1 MMMSHRLSCASGQ
14 WYFRRRSTTR
24 IVVEGILRGRVAQEG
39 RKCSSKRG
47 KRLVDE
53 GSYAWVGVNGAFR
66 RAVGAVLAICDR
78 SLKPKLNWQ
87 LMRRS
92 DW

>member
-1 MMMSHRLSCASGQ
+1 MMISHRLSCASGQ

-53 GSYAWVGVNGAFR
+53 GSYAWVGGPMV
-66 RAVGAVLAICDR
+66 
-78 SLKPKLNWQ
+78 
-87 LMRRS
+87 RS
-92 DW
+92 DGRWAPCWLLRQIVEAQAELATNAPQ